1 MSTGLIDRRIAG
13 LLVALVLA
21 AGVASPPASSSR
33 APGRPRPTRSRR
45 TPRAGWT

>member
-21 AGVASPPASSSR
+21 AGVAV
-33 APGRPRPTRSRR
+33 APGQLEPG
-45 TPRAGWT
+45 AGTAQTHAVQTHA